1 MSLLLLT
8 LMLLIMTLSY
18 TTVCSTKGVNLHQET
33 HQMIDWKSM
42 LGFGLIFVLI
52 INVLDNHFCEILL
65 QLFFTPLPF
74 KKGKLEE
81 EGKCICFALNFS
93 FLKWSVPNE
102 PL

>member
-1 MSLLLLT
+1 MSLLLLA
-8 LMLLIMTLSY
+8 LLLLIMTTLSY

-65 QLFFTPLPF
+65 QLFFTPLLF
-74 KKGKLEE
+74 KKGELEE
-81 EGKCICFALNFS
+81 GRRTWITG
-93 FLKWSVPNE
+93 
-102 PL
+102 